1 VTDALELT
9 PEALGALE
17 LDERRRWDALAQL
30 LELEA
35 LEHPVSRYDPAADG
49 ARRAAARSAGEL
61 EARLAVAERVCE
73 LVDVLELRVSRTN
86 QPHVDAIY
94 RALEEWRRLRGEP
107 CPAP

>member
-1 VTDALELT
+1 VIDALELT

-49 ARRAAARSAGEL
+49 AR
-61 EARLAVAERVCE
+61 LAPPASSR
-73 LVDVLELRVSRTN
+73 RVSPSPSACASSSTSSSSACHGPISPTSTRFTG
-86 QPHVDAIY
+86 PSRSGA
-94 RALEEWRRLRGEP
+94 G
-107 CPAP
+107 